1 MQQPYQR
8 QPKRRRAAYSGAAD
22 QTSLIEDDLAS
33 IGSWSH
39 DEPVSGGGKMITPTW
54 SGCPP
59 EAPSPPRTPWI
70 PRLATP
76 ELSPL
81 ATDFEFCHCHGNEVC
96 EDRIND
102 VWYLSSRARVDAQV
116 EAALAH
122 IARVNLDH
130 AS

>member
-1 MQQPYQR
+1 MSTLMREPR
-8 QPKRRRAAYSGAAD
+8 TVASIIVRPDPSMR
-22 QTSLIEDDLAS
+22 LEPAS

-39 DEPVSGGGKMITPTW
+39 DEPVSGEGKPTPAW

-59 EAPSPPRTPWI
+59 EAPSPSRTPWI

-81 ATDFEFCHCHGNEVC
+81 ATDFEFCHCHGNDVC

-130 AS
+130 ASWE